1 MYMYSQCAA
10 RLHTA
15 RDNRLC
21 TKRVVLHQYACT
33 TIHSISRAHFQP
45 STILKCIKD
54 IAASDKLKVFLGT
67 EIVRGKLDECGDGG
81 LHCFNISI
89 ALLAQS
95 HGLTAINRRQP
106 KH

>member
-1 MYMYSQCAA
+1 MGKREVCTYSQRAA

-67 EIVRGKLDECGDGG
+67 EIVRGKLDNVVMGG
-81 LHCFNISI
+81 SSLF
-89 ALLAQS
+89 QY
-95 HGLTAINRRQP
+95 
-106 KH
+106 